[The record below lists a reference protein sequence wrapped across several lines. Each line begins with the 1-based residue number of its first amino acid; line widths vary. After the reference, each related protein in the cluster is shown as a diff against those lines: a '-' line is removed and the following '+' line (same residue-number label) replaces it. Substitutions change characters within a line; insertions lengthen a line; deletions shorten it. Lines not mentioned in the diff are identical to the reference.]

1 MAHSNDRENILP
13 TQSSLMLFEAVEEVD
28 VIHWIN
34 DSDKLG
40 HLSCSNSNN
49 DPELNSASETP
60 ELYNGCT
67 LLVLT
72 SCGSWW
78 SPGFNLESCEE
89 GLARF
94 GIQIPPDEYKLPI
107 RASLMSPEVRRYMYF
122 SSGGFMMLFA
132 PVFYLSSWCC
142 LFSTLHLYLSH
153 YLKNFFWAFCFLVS
167 AATVLLTTGLLLVLR
182 GHNRKINLNTDV
194 RLIWANENLTKH
206 NILIGT
212 LDTTKYCA
220 SVLHLCFIYFN
231 LWECERRLASLLEAR
246 RHSET
251 ELQSFL
257 RQRLGHLCVVVE
269 TSQVSPPN
277 GEAAMSEEA
286 PLLPGN
292 GNGALDDGNQHHDVK
307 TLMSLVPDGTPEE
320 MAYQLLLTY
329 SGLYVKLFV
338 TNQLPWTKA
347 SIHTEQPHSPC
358 LCQYIET
365 SVLNLSS
372 CKS

>member
-132 PVFYLSSWCC
+132 P
-142 LFSTLHLYLSH
+142 
-153 YLKNFFWAFCFLVS
+153 
-167 AATVLLTTGLLLVLR
+167 
-182 GHNRKINLNTDV
+182 INLNTDV